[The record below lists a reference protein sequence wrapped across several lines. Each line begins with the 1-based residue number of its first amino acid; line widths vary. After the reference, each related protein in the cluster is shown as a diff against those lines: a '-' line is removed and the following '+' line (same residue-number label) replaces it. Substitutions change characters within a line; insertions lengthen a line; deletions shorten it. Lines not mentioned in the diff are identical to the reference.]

1 MALLD
6 ELFGNINA
14 GASNLVQNASVVGR
28 DIGRSVSNFLKPDGT
43 PASFVADALS
53 LPRGNAEVVTNL
65 IEERAVDPIINAASS
80 SIKRESG
87 KTSTKG
93 GVNLQNLVPNP
104 LENFASYNALWTM
117 SVLKPDQFNKPDT
130 YRTES
135 PDSLSNVI
143 FSSGGRFDSQR
154 AKTFFGT
161 PEYFVNNFV
170 MRSTISASEKT
181 GNSNA
186 VKFEFDIYEPYSFGL
201 FLQSLQNAA
210 LAAGYANYLDN
221 TPYMLRLD
229 IVGFNERGQRLGTP
243 STEFISNGGF
253 LNAIR
258 PKFFVMKLSSVKFD
272 VNEGGSN
279 YKVVAIPYNHQA
291 FADAT
296 NTLFTD
302 IKISPDKDG
311 TVKEVLVT
319 GKNSLCAV
327 LNKNEERLVAE
338 KKISIPDVYEVQFPE
353 KSSDF
358 ISRSR
363 LPVEKRAT
371 QPATPDQSDAETRR
385 LNRQANNGANS
396 STQVLTG
403 TSIAIQTDFGNNPIG
418 NAKFGFEQGKG
429 GNFVFKKEGD
439 VRDEKTGLITRDK
452 MSIDPKT
459 RAFHFAQSQSINDII
474 VQTILSS
481 DYVKSAMD
489 PDNITADGFIKWFRL
504 DVQIEFGGFDEL
516 IGDYAK
522 KIIYRVVPFLVHHSI
537 FSNPNS
543 PPVGYNLLE
552 KKICKRYDYIYTGQ
566 NIDILKF
573 DIQINNLFYTGSNF
587 SPESATP
594 TEVNKDQQ
602 GIAATATAGTRAG
615 KGSDPKAQTANAGR
629 SRNFAD
635 PKAAKDKPKG
645 GANTKDTTQLV
656 AESFHQAFVKG
667 SSADLISVDLEIIGD
682 PYWLVDGGMSN
693 HFAKPVTENALITE
707 DGTANYEG
715 SDVYIYL
722 AFKTPSDIN
731 EAKGNY
737 EFALAG
743 KDSPF
748 GGIYRVSQCE
758 STFADGL
765 FKQKLKCHRMPGQP
779 ADYDGEAL
787 TTDKTEALQTVPGDI
802 KQPAEQP
809 YPDINPRDRR

>member
-43 PASFVADALS
+43 PSSFVADTLS
-53 LPRGNAEVVTNL
+53 LPRGTAEVITKLVEDKATDVITNG
-65 IEERAVDPIINAASS
+65 RT
-80 SIKRESG
+80 SIKKEVGKSG
-87 KTSTKG
+87 TKG
-93 GVNLQNLVPNP
+93 GLNLQNLVPNP
-104 LENFASYNALWTM
+104 LENFASYSPLWTM
-117 SVLKPDQFNKPDT
+117 AVLTPQQFNKPDL

-135 PDSLSNVI
+135 PDSLSNII

-154 AKTFFGT
+154 VRTLYGT
-161 PEYFVNNFV
+161 PEYYVNNFV
-170 MRSTISASEKT
+170 MRSIISASEKT

-186 VKFEFDIYEPYSFGL
+186 VKFEFEIYEPYSFGL
-201 FLQSLQNAA
+201 FLQSCQIAA
-210 LAAGYANYLDN
+210 VNAGYTNYLDN
-221 TPYMLRLD
+221 TPYVLRLD
-229 IVGFNERGQRLGTP
+229 IVGFDERGQRLGSP

-258 PKFFVMKLSSVKFD
+258 PKFFVLKLTNVKFD
-272 VNEGGSN
+272 VNEGGST
-279 YKVVAIPYNHQA
+279 YKVESIPYNHQA

-296 NTLFTD
+296 NTMFTD
-302 IKISPDKDG
+302 IKIYPGSEG
-311 TVKEVLVT
+311 TVKEVLVS
-319 GKNSLCAV
+319 GENSLCTV

-338 KKISIPDVYEVQFPE
+338 KKIGIPDVYEIQFPE

-358 ISRSR
+358 ISNQN
-363 LPVEKRAT
+363 LPVAKRAT
-371 QPATPDQSDAETRR
+371 QPATPDQSDAETAR
-385 LNRQANNGANS
+385 LNRQAGNNIS
-396 STQVLTG
+396 SSNKVIKG
-403 TSIAIQTDFGNNPIG
+403 TSIAVQTDFGNNPLG
-418 NAKFGFEQGKG
+418 QAKFQFEQGKG
-429 GNFVFKKEGD
+429 GNFVFSKEGD

-452 MSIDPKT
+452 MQIDPKT

-474 VQTILSS
+474 VQIVLSS
-481 DYVKSAMD
+481 DYVKDALD
-489 PDNITADGFIKWFRL
+489 PDNAIKNDGFIKWFRI
-504 DVQIEFGGFDEL
+504 DVQIEFGAFDDL

-522 KIIYRVVPFLVHHSI
+522 KIVYRVVPFMVHMSL

-543 PPVGYNLLE
+543 PPIGYQELE

-566 NIDILKF
+566 NVDIIKF
-573 DIQINNLFYTGSNF
+573 DIQINNLFYTGGNF

-602 GIAATATAGTRAG
+602 GIAATATVGTRAG

-667 SSADLISVDLEIIGD
+667 SSADMVSIDLEILGD
-682 PYWLVDGGMSN
+682 PYWIVDGGMAN
-693 HFAKPVTENALITE
+693 HFSRPASENALITE

-715 SDVYIYL
+715 SDVYIYIT
-722 AFKTPSDIN
+722 FRTPTDIN
-731 EAKGNY
+731 EIKGNY

-743 KDSPF
+743 RESPF
-748 GGIYRVSQCE
+748 GGIYRVVQCE
-758 STFADGL
+758 NMFTDGL
-765 FKQKLKCHRMPGQP
+765 FKQKLKCLRMQGQP
-779 ADYDGEAL
+779 QDYDGEAL
-787 TTDKTEALQTVPGDI
+787 TTDKKEALATVPGDI

>member
-6 ELFGNINA
+6 DLFGRVSS

-28 DIGRSVSNFLKPDGT
+28 NIGNSASNLLKPDGSAIDLV
-43 PASFVADALS
+43 PAASGIVKGA
-53 LPRGNAEVVTNL
+53 AEVVTNL
-65 IEERAVDPIINAASS
+65 TDPKAVDKIINQNSTS
-80 SIKRESG
+80 TKKQSG
-87 KTSTKG
+87 KTGTKG
-93 GVNLQNLVPNP
+93 GLNLKNLVPNP
-104 LENFASYNALWTM
+104 LENFASYNALWTLA
-117 SVLKPDQFNKPDT
+117 VLKPDQFNKPDT

-135 PDSLSNVI
+135 PDSLTNIV

-161 PEYFVNNFV
+161 PEYYVNNFV

-201 FLQSLQNAA
+201 LLQSLQNAA
-210 LAAGYANYLDN
+210 LDAGYANYLDN
-221 TPYMLRLD
+221 TPYVLRLD
-229 IVGFNERGQRLGTP
+229 IVGFNENGRRLGAP
-243 STEFISNGGF
+243 QAGGF

-302 IKISPDKDG
+302 IKISPDKEG

-319 GKNSLCAV
+319 GKNSLCSV

-358 ISRSR
+358 ISRSK

-371 QPATPDQSDAETRR
+371 QPATPNQSNAETAR
-385 LNRQANNGANS
+385 LNRQANNGYNTS
-396 STQVLTG
+396 KQVLRG
-403 TSIAIQTDFGNNPIG
+403 TSIAVQTDFGNNPIG

-452 MSIDPKT
+452 MTIDPKT

-474 VQTILSS
+474 VQIILSS

-489 PDNITADGFIKWFRL
+489 PKNITNDGFIKWFRL
-504 DVQIEFGGFDEL
+504 DVQIEFGAYDDL
-516 IGDYAK
+516 VGDYAK

-537 FSNPNS
+537 FSNPNT
-543 PPVGYNLLE
+543 PPVGYDLLE

-566 NIDILKF
+566 NVDILKF
-573 DIQINNLFYTGSNF
+573 DIQINNMFYTGSNF

-594 TEVNKDQQ
+594 NEVKKDQQ
-602 GIAATATAGTRAG
+602 GPATSDTKGTRAG

-629 SRNFAD
+629 ARNFAD
-635 PKAAKDKPKG
+635 PKAKKKVKG
-645 GANTKDTTQLV
+645 GAGTKDTTQLV

-693 HFAKPVTENALITE
+693 HFSKPITENALITE

-722 AFKTPSDIN
+722 TFKTPSDIN

-737 EFALAG
+737 EFAIAG

-787 TTDKTEALQTVPGDI
+787 TTDKTEALQTVPGDV
-802 KQPAEQP
+802 KKPSSEP